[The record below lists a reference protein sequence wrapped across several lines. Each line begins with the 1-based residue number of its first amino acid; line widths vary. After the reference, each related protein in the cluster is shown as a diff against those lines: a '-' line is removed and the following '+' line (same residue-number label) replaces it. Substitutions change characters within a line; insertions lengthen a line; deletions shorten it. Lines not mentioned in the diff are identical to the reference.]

1 MFQFLK
7 KQSAEDTKFFYNA
20 LFEGRV
26 LRFLWGKSTRFDI
39 KKISNNESV
48 SKHLISTL
56 SPFISR
62 NDVCLDFGCGPGGF
76 LNLIAPLCKQIIGID
91 ITDRFIIE
99 CKKNIRLN
107 SIRNAKAQLLKKTG
121 GDLPF
126 PDNFFDKVIM
136 IDTIHHLQNPKK
148 SFREISRVL
157 KPKGMVIIFEPNI
170 YNPLLAL
177 LCLLDKNEHGLLK
190 LGRFSAYKKIMP
202 KDLKI
207 FQFKYNGTLIG
218 PDSRISLVLA
228 DFVSSPKFKI
238 FNWLSPKIFLV
249 ARK

>member
-7 KQSAEDTKFFYNA
+7 KQSAEDTKFFYNR
-20 LFEGRV
+20 LFEGKI
-26 LRFLWGKSTRFDI
+26 LHFLWGKSTRFDV
-39 KKISNNESV
+39 KKISNKESV
-48 SKHLISTL
+48 NKHLIPTL
-56 SPFISR
+56 SPFITS
-62 NDVCLDFGCGPGGF
+62 NDVCLDFGCGPGSF
-76 LNLIAPLCKQIIGID
+76 LNLIAPLCNKIIGID

-107 SIRNAKAQLLKKTG
+107 LIRNAKAQLLKESG
-121 GDLPF
+121 EDLPF
-126 PDNFFDKVIM
+126 PDNYFDKVIM
-136 IDTIHHLQNPKK
+136 IDTIHHLQNPRK

-190 LGRFSAYKKIMP
+190 LGRLSAYKKIFP
-202 KDLKI
+202 KNLKI
-207 FQFKYNGTLIG
+207 IQSKYNGTLIG
-218 PDSRISLVLA
+218 PESKISLALA
-228 DFVSSPKFKI
+228 DFVSSPKFRI

-249 ARK
+249 AKK